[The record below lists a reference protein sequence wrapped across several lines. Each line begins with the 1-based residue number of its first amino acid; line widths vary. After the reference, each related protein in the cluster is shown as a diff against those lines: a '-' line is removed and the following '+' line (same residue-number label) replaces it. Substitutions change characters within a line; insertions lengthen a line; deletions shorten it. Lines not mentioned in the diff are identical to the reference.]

1 MTYSINIGYFVESI
15 GPVKAAELTV
25 KCRGTLF
32 A

>member
-1 MTYSINIGYFVESI
+1 MTYGINIGYFVESI
-15 GPVKAAELTV
+15 GPVKAAEFAV